1 MRRFWITM
9 FAVAATIVVGTA
21 SAGKPDTEK
30 AYADGNTV
38 TIAAI
43 HFITS
48 PSPAHLASSNYL
60 YLVTY
65 PVDAA
70 ATGGA
75 PVTLASGYQPNCDP
89 CFHPGLPAAFVYHD
103 HVLSGAPT
111 LGNASTPRHLV
122 ILQYVASVMTD
133 PSFQPLTS
141 VSAVKAGEAA
151 GIFQAIG
158 SGSNPYEVDTGL
170 LVVTP
175 PVSPNA

>member
-1 MRRFWITM
+1 MRIWTIL

-38 TIAAI
+38 TIAAV

-48 PSPAHLASSNYL
+48 PSPAHLASANYL

-65 PVDAA
+65 PVDTA

-89 CFHPGLPAAFVYHD
+89 CFHPGLADGFVYHD

-111 LGNASTPRHLV
+111 LDNASTPRHLV

-141 VSAVKAGEAA
+141 VSAVKAGETA

-158 SGSNPYEVDTGL
+158 SGSNPYEVDAGIL
-170 LVVTP
+170 AVTP
-175 PVSPNA
+175 PVSPKA

>member
-1 MRRFWITM
+1 MRRFPII
-9 FAVAATIVVGTA
+9 AAILVTTIVVGTA
-21 SAGKPDTEK
+21 SAGKPDTET
-30 AYADGNTV
+30 AYAEGQTV

-43 HFITS
+43 HFITNA
-48 PSPAHLASSNYL
+48 SPAELAAADYL

-65 PVDAA
+65 PVDAT

-89 CFHPGLPAAFVYHD
+89 CWHPGLPAAFVYHD

-111 LGNASTPRHLV
+111 LGNASAPRHLV
-122 ILQYVASVMTD
+122 LLQYVASVMTD
-133 PSFQPLTS
+133 LSFQPLKS
-141 VSAVKAGEAA
+141 AAAVKAGETT
-151 GIFQAIG
+151 GMFQAIG
-158 SGSNPYEVDTGL
+158 SGSNPYEVDTGI

>member
-1 MRRFWITM
+1 MRIWTIL

-30 AYADGNTV
+30 AYADGTTV
-38 TIAAI
+38 TIAAV

-48 PSPAHLASSNYL
+48 PSPAHLASANYL

-65 PVDAA
+65 PVDTA

-89 CFHPGLPAAFVYHD
+89 CFHPGLADGFVYHD

-111 LGNASTPRHLV
+111 LDNASTPRHLV

-141 VSAVKAGEAA
+141 VSAVKAGETA

-158 SGSNPYEVDTGL
+158 SGSNPYEVDAGIL
-170 LVVTP
+170 AVTP
-175 PVSPNA
+175 PVSPKA

>member
-1 MRRFWITM
+1 MRRFLIMT
-9 FAVAATIVVGTA
+9 ALVVASIVVGPA
-21 SAGKPDTEK
+21 SAGKPETET
-30 AYADGNTV
+30 AYAEGQTV

-43 HFITS
+43 RFITS
-48 PSPAHLASSNYL
+48 PSPAHLAKANYL

-75 PVTLASGYQPNCDP
+75 AVTFASGYQPNCDP
-89 CFHPGLPAAFVYHD
+89 CWHPGLPAAFVYHD

-111 LGNASTPRHLV
+111 LGNASAPRHLV

-133 PSFQPLTS
+133 PSFQPLKS
-141 VSAVKAGEAA
+141 KAAVKAGETT
-151 GIFQAIG
+151 GMFQAIG
-158 SGSNPYEVDTGL
+158 SGSNPYEVDTGI